1 QYIGW
6 HAHSDDRQEFGFYE
20 SRSPVGA
27 VVRKLTSRQGTVQCH
42 LCCLFGSST
51 KQNRC
56 IKVRTARWDVS
67 ADYQQAPDI
76 LALLLGQSPSS
87 QLTYDGWLTDMS
99 GVVDLADH
107 SMLEPLNGYI
117 ALDPELNWTDVNRA
131 PCSGQKHSSSG
142 RHLLFP
148 MRCMFSAALQ
158 SLSSHLPGCGAGFA
172 LAALPLPLPLV
183 AQLPACC
190 AWLEGECWALALR
203 LLAAGRTRRGSTCPA
218 GGFQPAGLVA
228 LSLFSCLSQ
237 GCWPFT
243 AELTRGGS
251 GGCIVSASYTMATCM
266 PPDLLCGA
274 HTHCLCSFFRSP
286 GAAYAGHTVALPLI
300 AKVWC
305 YVEDYDYVPA
315 VPLALSLRTEVEK
328 TLPAA
333 PLLPSASWQGP
344 CCTSLQR
351 HASMQAL
358 SLPSQVPSLF
368 YRKDALAAVDMP
380 PPNTWDEL
388 VLLLHKL
395 NGSDFSAGE
404 SFTRGWERGDC
415 YGNTACRAHDS
426 RCQGCNGGCA
436 GGRHNSALC
445 LGAAR
450 CTQAVQLLSQ
460 LLASMSQAQVSSTG
474 AALTSMSSGLRHGT
488 VSGWLLHPNTMQPLT
503 SNQAFLEALT
513 TYATLMSYTRP
524 GEAGGVDCS
533 DAAPAFLSGAS
544 CDALAAP
551 AQVPSLW
558 ALTACSRPCG
568 RNSATPPAPCMA
580 RLGLRSF
587 RGLQGS
593 STAHQVIG
601 THHTLYH
608 KHQHYCP
615 VAAHTADR
623 TFLTI
628 REVISRLAVFTM
640 PAWDAGRLELCTPA
654 SCPHATMENSMVA
667 GERMLVNRAPFFGQ
681 QGSLSG
687 GTILLIVPACRLC
700 AAFINPRQPKPY
712 KHATYGLIRFLYLQ
726 LKRLAVRFVALGQVQ
741 QGGAGP
747 RLGEGEP
754 GQVGNI
760 SLEGVDAL
768 DPPLGMLWASRLDTS
783 PPALASWQSQGY
795 PPLDASDY
803 LRSVG
808 PSLGS
813 ANIALDMRI
822 SSGQQLQQYLSTGL
836 ILLQQGM
843 QPTDVMALVT
853 VLFQSML
860 NAGSGPLEPR
870 PGYSSPLAGS
880 FPCSGQKHSSSG
892 RHLLS
897 PMRCMFSAALQSL
910 SSYLPGCGAG
920 LALAVPW
927 ECMTSHPMPT
937 WLPGWLLC
945 CTASIIV
952 PVVVAVV
959 GTLMLAMLALS
970 RNRVRGILAKVLTNS
985 HGGAPRL
992 GSNVTL
998 LVTDIQDSTTLWET
1012 LTQDNMNAAVELH
1025 HGLVRKLLVQHN
1037 GYGGASQFP
1046 ARTHS
1051 VLHDPFITHPLSFI
1065 STMRVLAA
1073 SVAATWQKS
1082 ATEGDAFILAFHTP
1096 SHALHWAQAFQQG
1109 LLHLAWP
1116 EQLLQLEAG
1125 APVWA
1130 APGAGTPSSACPA
1143 TPSVHRVKF
1152 LTPSMPRSSWVKDS
1166 TPKTANQLASQSTSR
1181 PSLPDVAPLAPRTGS
1196 KPHQHSMDMH
1206 SMLPA
1211 TAANLVGINP
1221 DLASLMLMS
1230 RQAPSVRHMPDS
1242 PTMPP
1247 PPRPSSQSIARCGSG
1262 PTLGLEDLHSLE
1274 MTRVTPTLITTSA
1287 ATSQLPSPTAAAT
1300 AFATTLTSTASSLP
1314 TSQALKAT
1322 KATNPKPTTTYLGLL
1337 PLGGVAPEGS
1347 MCRTSFRP
1355 MWTLSDALQQA
1366 AESQAGRS
1374 SPSSPAV
1381 DSLQPTWPWPCPRPS
1396 SEPQPRQEPGPVGEA
1411 VDLPSSGPGPSLN
1424 GKHNDSFASPSP
1436 TLNTYPSRTY
1446 YQKQWSALDT
1456 SPASTA
1462 SHDMPGSV
1470 LVFRGLRVRVGLH
1483 SGVYEGS
1490 DALLNKTTGRM
1501 QYGGRPLAM
1510 AKAVG
1515 DVGQGGMVLLSQA
1528 AFEQLPVAKLA
1539 SFGMLLN
1546 MGDYVFTKDESLPAT
1561 PIYQA
1566 FGRGLEHRA
1575 AFLQGPLRASEQL
1588 QAGVLDAPLGD
1599 VSITFANLVG
1609 VGTLMAWDKTL
1620 ASAALDL
1627 YHVHAVNALK
1637 RATRLLYPSFPA
1649 RHSSGGA
1656 VSRSRSRQR
1665 SVCSYAP
1672 PAGTTDPG
1680 YLVELSGGLCLAA
1693 FLSPAAALLWAL
1705 QLRADLL
1712 EAPWQE
1718 ELLAHELCEE
1728 VNVTERPATPPPPPS
1743 PLSVAAAGRRSMQ
1756 EDKGSAWQSM
1766 LSRLGQH
1773 NPSPGAGA
1781 GSAVLAPVSELLKQQ
1796 PAGVGSVRGGA
1807 SGAVNQAAAAVSRG
1821 EPASLMHSPQPLAS
1835 PLMHAHRAK
1844 RLLFRGPRLK
1854 VGVDVGRVH
1863 ADINPVTGRMTYR
1876 GRVMN
1881 RAARIADKAHSGSV
1895 WCSHAVWEWCCQVC
1909 PDLMVQLGIEGLAM
1923 GQFSLKGVTSQM
1935 ELVCVNTLPDHNAF
1949 ARGKAS
1955 TGHRSAEDIGR
1966 VSMMGDVAQAVEM
1979 LSPHSSAHSQAPL
1992 ANEALAL
1999 QTVRALQALQKRSA
2013 AAATRPPKPQQQPS
2027 AVPPA
2032 AHASTSPFA
2041 KASGAVSSQ
2050 ADGGQPAGSGL
2061 AVPSSVL
2068 RIAATLS
2075 AVAQRTRGKRPPRA
2089 SVSFLVPSP
2098 DRQAAALLTQQPL
2111 TAANSLHGSGLREQ
2125 SGSGGSEGPAQC
2137 EAPQAAPLAALAAPA
2152 SLPPEGPPSQ
2162 PGSGRASGAAPPQL
2176 ESLSATPCQSGPLG
2190 LVRPGVDS
2198 SQLMTVVPLGP
2209 EEEAGSARSRASGRA
2224 GVASTRSSPGQRN
2237 SPQPPSH
2244 AHQQQQQQQLTTR
2257 QAIQLRPAALLLSAG
2272 EGASQPPPTQAP
2284 RLGLEVGPP
2293 REGVPVAGSEGV
2305 LVHVASGPYT
2315 RPMQRSRLWSHAA
2328 AMLVPSLNPEM
2339 APPPPTPAP
2348 GPAALTLQASPAASR
2363 TLSAPPSPTP
2373 APAVAP
2379 AATSAAGEV
2388 GVRALEVA
2396 SLGRLGPA
2404 LDQPSNARL
2413 AERTL
2418 WLWRKPKGSALSTP
2432 HSPAARYMQEEEEEE
2447 EVQDVSLSGGQ
2458 ALAHASF
2465 MGDDQSSALK
2475 EAQLLSQLDHP
2486 NIIGYKESFIDPKD
2500 GALCIITTFCEEG
2513 DLFTRI
2519 SKRRAAN
2526 QFFSEHEIMDMFV
2539 QIASSL
2545 QYIHSKRIL
2554 HRDLKTQNIFLSKG
2568 NIIKLGDF
2576 GISKVLEKTDQ
2587 FATTVTGTPYYMAPE
2602 ICTNQPYT
2610 FKSDIWS
2617 LGCVLYELCT
2627 LKHAFAADSLLSLVY
2642 QIVRGNFPP
2651 IPPNQFSQ
2659 GLSNLVNAL
2668 LVIAMPYVHQS
2679 VQRYRQES
2687 QRNLEKQSS
2696 TMARRQQ
2703 LLDKTGEA
2711 AAAQGL
2717 RGGAEED
2724 AALTPKE
2731 RLARNKERQR
2741 QQRELELKLA
2751 SLNTAK
2757 EQGVAAQRK
2766 AAQIQGTNALGLPG
2780 SAAARSAAHQV
2791 AAAQQQQQG
2800 LLGYDEPPP
2809 ATPSSAGAQLLQSSS
2824 GRRGGTNNPW
2834 NAVDPPNQQQQQG
2847 GGGMGDSMV
2856 NMGTM
2861 PGDPERLEQT
2871 ALLVESTKAD
2881 LVASQVTFS
2890 PSPQLD
2896 QAAPRQGSSSSVQ
2909 RSSQRLHQLALAL
2922 ALPSLLPGLALG
2934 PVFVEP
2940 EFSAWDCQL
2949 LSRLGGRALAL
2960 PLDQAWEVMD
2970 PPFPDLG
2977 HLEGGASASGD
2988 GGSAMPA
2995 APPPHPS
3002 SAPCSPPSPL
3012 TTHSG
3017 LPGPHAPEPGPAS
3030 PSGLSPSG
3038 TTGTDPPASGG
3049 QQAAGGGS
3057 RQAAGSGG
3065 QQEGQA
3071 AHRVL
3076 LYMPCCPR
3084 TLYDQVLARQ
3094 LAAGSLPSLA
3104 LLGNSLAALGASA
3117 QLFKVRQT
3125 GQRAG
3130 ASGQGAEWRRAE
3142 VGA

>member
-1 QYIGW
+1 
-6 HAHSDDRQEFGFYE
+6 
-20 SRSPVGA
+20 
-27 VVRKLTSRQGTVQCH
+27 
-42 LCCLFGSST
+42 
-51 KQNRC
+51 
-56 IKVRTARWDVS
+56 
-67 ADYQQAPDI
+67 
-76 LALLLGQSPSS
+76 
-87 QLTYDGWLTDMS
+87 
-99 GVVDLADH
+99 
-107 SMLEPLNGYI
+107 
-117 ALDPELNWTDVNRA
+117 
-131 PCSGQKHSSSG
+131 
-142 RHLLFP
+142 
-148 MRCMFSAALQ
+148 
-158 SLSSHLPGCGAGFA
+158 
-172 LAALPLPLPLV
+172 
-183 AQLPACC
+183 
-190 AWLEGECWALALR
+190 
-203 LLAAGRTRRGSTCPA
+203 
-218 GGFQPAGLVA
+218 
-228 LSLFSCLSQ
+228 
-237 GCWPFT
+237 
-243 AELTRGGS
+243 
-251 GGCIVSASYTMATCM
+251 
-266 PPDLLCGA
+266 
-274 HTHCLCSFFRSP
+274 
-286 GAAYAGHTVALPLI
+286 
-300 AKVWC
+300 
-305 YVEDYDYVPA
+305 
-315 VPLALSLRTEVEK
+315 
-328 TLPAA
+328 
-333 PLLPSASWQGP
+333 
-344 CCTSLQR
+344 
-351 HASMQAL
+351 
-358 SLPSQVPSLF
+358 
-368 YRKDALAAVDMP
+368 
-380 PPNTWDEL
+380 
-388 VLLLHKL
+388 
-395 NGSDFSAGE
+395 
-404 SFTRGWERGDC
+404 
-415 YGNTACRAHDS
+415 
-426 RCQGCNGGCA
+426 
-436 GGRHNSALC
+436 
-445 LGAAR
+445 
-450 CTQAVQLLSQ
+450 
-460 LLASMSQAQVSSTG
+460 
-474 AALTSMSSGLRHGT
+474 
-488 VSGWLLHPNTMQPLT
+488 
-503 SNQAFLEALT
+503 
-513 TYATLMSYTRP
+513 
-524 GEAGGVDCS
+524 
-533 DAAPAFLSGAS
+533 
-544 CDALAAP
+544 
-551 AQVPSLW
+551 
-558 ALTACSRPCG
+558 
-568 RNSATPPAPCMA
+568 
-580 RLGLRSF
+580 
-587 RGLQGS
+587 
-593 STAHQVIG
+593 
-601 THHTLYH
+601 
-608 KHQHYCP
+608 
-615 VAAHTADR
+615 
-623 TFLTI
+623 
-628 REVISRLAVFTM
+628 
-640 PAWDAGRLELCTPA
+640 
-654 SCPHATMENSMVA
+654 
-667 GERMLVNRAPFFGQ
+667 
-681 QGSLSG
+681 
-687 GTILLIVPACRLC
+687 
-700 AAFINPRQPKPY
+700 
-712 KHATYGLIRFLYLQ
+712 
-726 LKRLAVRFVALGQVQ
+726 
-741 QGGAGP
+741 
-747 RLGEGEP
+747 
-754 GQVGNI
+754 
-760 SLEGVDAL
+760 
-768 DPPLGMLWASRLDTS
+768 
-783 PPALASWQSQGY
+783 
-795 PPLDASDY
+795 
-803 LRSVG
+803 
-808 PSLGS
+808 
-813 ANIALDMRI
+813 
-822 SSGQQLQQYLSTGL
+822 
-836 ILLQQGM
+836 
-843 QPTDVMALVT
+843 
-853 VLFQSML
+853 
-860 NAGSGPLEPR
+860 
-870 PGYSSPLAGS
+870 
-880 FPCSGQKHSSSG
+880 
-892 RHLLS
+892 
-897 PMRCMFSAALQSL
+897 
-910 SSYLPGCGAG
+910 
-920 LALAVPW
+920 
-927 ECMTSHPMPT
+927 
-937 WLPGWLLC
+937 
-945 CTASIIV
+945 
-952 PVVVAVV
+952 
-959 GTLMLAMLALS
+959 
-970 RNRVRGILAKVLTNS
+970 
-985 HGGAPRL
+985 
-992 GSNVTL
+992 
-998 LVTDIQDSTTLWET
+998 
-1012 LTQDNMNAAVELH
+1012 
-1025 HGLVRKLLVQHN
+1025 
-1037 GYGGASQFP
+1037 
-1046 ARTHS
+1046 
-1051 VLHDPFITHPLSFI
+1051 
-1065 STMRVLAA
+1065 
-1073 SVAATWQKS
+1073 
-1082 ATEGDAFILAFHTP
+1082 
-1096 SHALHWAQAFQQG
+1096 
-1109 LLHLAWP
+1109 
-1116 EQLLQLEAG
+1116 
-1125 APVWA
+1125 
-1130 APGAGTPSSACPA
+1130 
-1143 TPSVHRVKF
+1143 
-1152 LTPSMPRSSWVKDS
+1152 MPRSSWVKDS

-1381 DSLQPTWPWPCPRPS
+1381 DSLQPTWPGPCPRPS

-1446 YQKQWSALDT
+1446 YQKQWLALDT

-1462 SHDMPGSV
+1462 SHDTPGSV

-1528 AFEQLPVAKLA
+1528 AFEQLPVSKLA

-1672 PAGTTDPG
+1672 PAGTADPG

-1796 PAGVGSVRGGA
+1796 PAWVGSVRGGA

-1966 VSMMGDVAQAVEM
+1966 VSMMGDVAQALEM

-2061 AVPSSVL
+2061 AMPSSVL

-2111 TAANSLHGSGLREQ
+2111 TAANSLHGSGLGEQ
-2125 SGSGGSEGPAQC
+2125 SGSGCSEGPAQC

-2152 SLPPEGPPSQ
+2152 SLPHDGPPSQ

-2176 ESLSATPCQSGPLG
+2176 DSLSATPCQSGPLG
-2190 LVRPGVDS
+2190 SVRPGVDS

-2244 AHQQQQQQQLTTR
+2244 AQQQQQQQQLTTW
-2257 QAIQLRPAALLLSAG
+2257 QAIQQRPAALLLSAG
-2272 EGASQPPPTQAP
+2272 EGASHPPPTQAP

-2293 REGVPVAGSEGV
+2293 REGVSVAGPEGV
-2305 LVHVASGPYT
+2305 LMHVASGPYT

-2348 GPAALTLQASPAASR
+2348 GPAALTLQASPAATR

-2379 AATSAAGEV
+2379 AAASAASEV
-2388 GVRALEVA
+2388 GVLALEVA

-2418 WLWRKPKGSALSTP
+2418 WLWRKPKGSASSTP
-2432 HSPAARYMQEEEEEE
+2432 HSPAARYMQEEEEE
-2447 EVQDVSLSGGQ
+2447 VQEVSLSGGQ
-2458 ALAHASF
+2458 GQAHASF
-2465 MGDDQSSALK
+2465 MG
-2475 EAQLLSQLDHP
+2475 
-2486 NIIGYKESFIDPKD
+2486 
-2500 GALCIITTFCEEG
+2500 
-2513 DLFTRI
+2513 
-2519 SKRRAAN
+2519 
-2526 QFFSEHEIMDMFV
+2526 V
-2539 QIASSL
+2539 
-2545 QYIHSKRIL
+2545 
-2554 HRDLKTQNIFLSKG
+2554 
-2568 NIIKLGDF
+2568 KL
-2576 GISKVLEKTDQ
+2576 T
-2587 FATTVTGTPYYMAPE
+2587 
-2602 ICTNQPYT
+2602 
-2610 FKSDIWS
+2610 
-2617 LGCVLYELCT
+2617 
-2627 LKHAFAADSLLSLVY
+2627 
-2642 QIVRGNFPP
+2642 
-2651 IPPNQFSQ
+2651 
-2659 GLSNLVNAL
+2659 
-2668 LVIAMPYVHQS
+2668 
-2679 VQRYRQES
+2679 
-2687 QRNLEKQSS
+2687 
-2696 TMARRQQ
+2696 
-2703 LLDKTGEA
+2703 
-2711 AAAQGL
+2711 
-2717 RGGAEED
+2717 
-2724 AALTPKE
+2724 
-2731 RLARNKERQR
+2731 
-2741 QQRELELKLA
+2741 
-2751 SLNTAK
+2751 
-2757 EQGVAAQRK
+2757 
-2766 AAQIQGTNALGLPG
+2766 
-2780 SAAARSAAHQV
+2780 
-2791 AAAQQQQQG
+2791 
-2800 LLGYDEPPP
+2800 
-2809 ATPSSAGAQLLQSSS
+2809 
-2824 GRRGGTNNPW
+2824 
-2834 NAVDPPNQQQQQG
+2834 
-2847 GGGMGDSMV
+2847 
-2856 NMGTM
+2856 
-2861 PGDPERLEQT
+2861 
-2871 ALLVESTKAD
+2871 
-2881 LVASQVTFS
+2881 
-2890 PSPQLD
+2890 
-2896 QAAPRQGSSSSVQ
+2896 
-2909 RSSQRLHQLALAL
+2909 
-2922 ALPSLLPGLALG
+2922 
-2934 PVFVEP
+2934 
-2940 EFSAWDCQL
+2940 
-2949 LSRLGGRALAL
+2949 
-2960 PLDQAWEVMD
+2960 
-2970 PPFPDLG
+2970 
-2977 HLEGGASASGD
+2977 
-2988 GGSAMPA
+2988 
-2995 APPPHPS
+2995 
-3002 SAPCSPPSPL
+3002 
-3012 TTHSG
+3012 
-3017 LPGPHAPEPGPAS
+3017 
-3030 PSGLSPSG
+3030 
-3038 TTGTDPPASGG
+3038 
-3049 QQAAGGGS
+3049 
-3057 RQAAGSGG
+3057 
-3065 QQEGQA
+3065 
-3071 AHRVL
+3071 
-3076 LYMPCCPR
+3076 
-3084 TLYDQVLARQ
+3084 
-3094 LAAGSLPSLA
+3094 
-3104 LLGNSLAALGASA
+3104 
-3117 QLFKVRQT
+3117 
-3125 GQRAG
+3125 
-3130 ASGQGAEWRRAE
+3130 
-3142 VGA
+3142 

>member
-1 QYIGW
+1 MPTATAGKSLAPMRAALLLALLFASSLRGKAQCNATCVACLAQVQNKI
-6 HAHSDDRQEFGFYE
+6 
-20 SRSPVGA
+20 A
-27 VVRKLTSRQGTVQCH
+27 VSNYSLAENFTAITELVLLCAGSLQTVAIRPLHLLVPKHFQTLLTP
-42 LCCLFGSST
+42 LF
-51 KQNRC
+51 
-56 IKVRTARWDVS
+56 TAFKATTGWDVS

-76 LALLLGQSPSS
+76 LALLLGQPPSS

-99 GVVDLADH
+99 GVVDLAEH
-107 SMLEPLNGYI
+107 NMLEPLNGYI
-117 ALDPELNWTDVNRA
+117 ALDPELNWADVN
-131 PCSGQKHSSSG
+131 
-142 RHLLFP
+142 
-148 MRCMFSAALQ
+148 
-158 SLSSHLPGCGAGFA
+158 
-172 LAALPLPLPLV
+172 
-183 AQLPACC
+183 
-190 AWLEGECWALALR
+190 
-203 LLAAGRTRRGSTCPA
+203 
-218 GGFQPAGLVA
+218 
-228 LSLFSCLSQ
+228 
-237 GCWPFT
+237 
-243 AELTRGGS
+243 
-251 GGCIVSASYTMATCM
+251 
-266 PPDLLCGA
+266 
-274 HTHCLCSFFRSP
+274 SFFRSP

-300 AKVWC
+300 AK
-305 YVEDYDYVPA
+305 
-315 VPLALSLRTEVEK
+315 
-328 TLPAA
+328 
-333 PLLPSASWQGP
+333 
-344 CCTSLQR
+344 
-351 HASMQAL
+351 
-358 SLPSQVPSLF
+358 VPSLF

-395 NGSDFSAGE
+395 NGSDFSAG
-404 SFTRGWERGDC
+404 
-415 YGNTACRAHDS
+415 
-426 RCQGCNGGCA
+426 
-436 GGRHNSALC
+436 GRHNSALC

-460 LLASMSQAQVSSTG
+460 LLASMSQAQ
-474 AALTSMSSGLRHGT
+474 GT

-533 DAAPAFLSGAS
+533 DAAPAFLSGACAITVGS
-544 CDALAAP
+544 DSLLQAL
-551 AQVPSLW
+551 
-558 ALTACSRPCG
+558 RPQLS
-568 RNSATPPAPCMA
+568 NT
-580 RLGLRSF
+580 
-587 RGLQGS
+587 S
-593 STAHQVIG
+593 ST
-601 THHTLYH
+601 LYG
-608 KHQHYCP
+608 KVGFAQLP
-615 VAAHTADR
+615 GSTRILNR
-623 TFLTI
+623 T
-628 REVISRLAVFTM
+628 S
-640 PAWDAGRLELCTPA
+640 GRLELCTPA

-681 QGSLSG
+681 QGSLS
-687 GTILLIVPACRLC
+687 
-700 AAFINPRQPKPY
+700 AFINPRQPKPY

-726 LKRLAVRFVALGQVQ
+726 LKRLA
-741 QGGAGP
+741 
-747 RLGEGEP
+747 
-754 GQVGNI
+754 VGNI

-803 LRSVG
+803 LRSVA
-808 PSLGS
+808 PSLSS

-853 VLFQSML
+853 VLYKSML
-860 NAGSGPLEPR
+860 NAGSGPLELQA
-870 PGYSSPLAGS
+870 GYQGGLGYALQPAPSPPLA
-880 FPCSGQKHSSSG
+880 
-892 RHLLS
+892 
-897 PMRCMFSAALQSL
+897 SADAKVWRA
-910 SSYLPGCGAG
+910 P
-920 LALAVPW
+920 
-927 ECMTSHPMPT
+927 
-937 WLPGWLLC
+937 
-945 CTASIIV
+945 ASIIV
-952 PVVVAVV
+952 PIVVAVV

-1037 GYGGASQFP
+1037 GYE
-1046 ARTHS
+1046 
-1051 VLHDPFITHPLSFI
+1051 
-1065 STMRVLAA
+1065 
-1073 SVAATWQKS
+1073 S

-1116 EQLLQLEAG
+1116 EQLLQLDAG

-1130 APGAGTPSSACPA
+1130 APGAGTPSSARPA

-1152 LTPSMPRSSWVKDS
+1152 LTPSMPRSSWVKDN

-1181 PSLPDVAPLAPRTGS
+1181 PSLPDAAPLAPRTGS

-1221 DLASLMLMS
+1221 DLASLMLTS

-1314 TSQALKAT
+1314 TS
-1322 KATNPKPTTTYLGLL
+1322 KPTTTYLGLL

-1396 SEPQPRQEPGPVGEA
+1396 SEPQPRQEPGAVGEA

-1462 SHDMPGSV
+1462 SHDMPRSV

-1483 SGVYEGS
+1483 SGVHEGS

-1672 PAGTTDPG
+1672 PAGTADPG

-1773 NPSPGAGA
+1773 TPSPGAGA

-2111 TAANSLHGSGLREQ
+2111 TAANSLHGSGLGEQ
-2125 SGSGGSEGPAQC
+2125 SGSGGSEGPAHC
-2137 EAPQAAPLAALAAPA
+2137 DTPQAAPLAALAAPA

-2224 GVASTRSSPGQRN
+2224 GVASTRSSPGQSN

-2244 AHQQQQQQQLTTR
+2244 AQQQQQQQQLTTR
-2257 QAIQLRPAALLLSAG
+2257 QAIQQHPVALLLSAG
-2272 EGASQPPPTQAP
+2272 EGARQPPATQAP

-2293 REGVPVAGSEGV
+2293 REGVSVAGPEGV

-2363 TLSAPPSPTP
+2363 TLSAPPLPTP

-2418 WLWRKPKGSALSTP
+2418 WLWRKPKGSASSTP

-2447 EVQDVSLSGGQ
+2447 VQEVSLSGGQ

-2465 MGDDQSSALK
+2465 MG
-2475 EAQLLSQLDHP
+2475 
-2486 NIIGYKESFIDPKD
+2486 
-2500 GALCIITTFCEEG
+2500 
-2513 DLFTRI
+2513 
-2519 SKRRAAN
+2519 
-2526 QFFSEHEIMDMFV
+2526 V
-2539 QIASSL
+2539 
-2545 QYIHSKRIL
+2545 
-2554 HRDLKTQNIFLSKG
+2554 
-2568 NIIKLGDF
+2568 KL
-2576 GISKVLEKTDQ
+2576 T
-2587 FATTVTGTPYYMAPE
+2587 
-2602 ICTNQPYT
+2602 
-2610 FKSDIWS
+2610 
-2617 LGCVLYELCT
+2617 
-2627 LKHAFAADSLLSLVY
+2627 
-2642 QIVRGNFPP
+2642 
-2651 IPPNQFSQ
+2651 
-2659 GLSNLVNAL
+2659 
-2668 LVIAMPYVHQS
+2668 
-2679 VQRYRQES
+2679 
-2687 QRNLEKQSS
+2687 
-2696 TMARRQQ
+2696 
-2703 LLDKTGEA
+2703 
-2711 AAAQGL
+2711 
-2717 RGGAEED
+2717 
-2724 AALTPKE
+2724 
-2731 RLARNKERQR
+2731 
-2741 QQRELELKLA
+2741 
-2751 SLNTAK
+2751 
-2757 EQGVAAQRK
+2757 
-2766 AAQIQGTNALGLPG
+2766 
-2780 SAAARSAAHQV
+2780 
-2791 AAAQQQQQG
+2791 
-2800 LLGYDEPPP
+2800 
-2809 ATPSSAGAQLLQSSS
+2809 
-2824 GRRGGTNNPW
+2824 
-2834 NAVDPPNQQQQQG
+2834 
-2847 GGGMGDSMV
+2847 
-2856 NMGTM
+2856 
-2861 PGDPERLEQT
+2861 
-2871 ALLVESTKAD
+2871 
-2881 LVASQVTFS
+2881 
-2890 PSPQLD
+2890 
-2896 QAAPRQGSSSSVQ
+2896 
-2909 RSSQRLHQLALAL
+2909 
-2922 ALPSLLPGLALG
+2922 
-2934 PVFVEP
+2934 
-2940 EFSAWDCQL
+2940 
-2949 LSRLGGRALAL
+2949 
-2960 PLDQAWEVMD
+2960 
-2970 PPFPDLG
+2970 
-2977 HLEGGASASGD
+2977 
-2988 GGSAMPA
+2988 
-2995 APPPHPS
+2995 
-3002 SAPCSPPSPL
+3002 
-3012 TTHSG
+3012 
-3017 LPGPHAPEPGPAS
+3017 
-3030 PSGLSPSG
+3030 
-3038 TTGTDPPASGG
+3038 
-3049 QQAAGGGS
+3049 
-3057 RQAAGSGG
+3057 
-3065 QQEGQA
+3065 
-3071 AHRVL
+3071 
-3076 LYMPCCPR
+3076 
-3084 TLYDQVLARQ
+3084 
-3094 LAAGSLPSLA
+3094 
-3104 LLGNSLAALGASA
+3104 
-3117 QLFKVRQT
+3117 
-3125 GQRAG
+3125 
-3130 ASGQGAEWRRAE
+3130 
-3142 VGA
+3142 